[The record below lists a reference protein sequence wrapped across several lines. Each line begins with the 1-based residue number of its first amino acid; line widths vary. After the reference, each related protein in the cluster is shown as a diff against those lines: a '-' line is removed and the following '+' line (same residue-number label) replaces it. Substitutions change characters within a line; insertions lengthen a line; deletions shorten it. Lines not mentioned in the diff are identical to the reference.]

1 MRKIPISDEIAYFL
15 REYIDDQREGLLF
28 TSSNGKYVT
37 TNQVNSQ
44 FANVIKKH
52 HILDDSIDGK
62 VSLHSL
68 RHTYAT
74 RCIESGMPA
83 KVLQN
88 LLGHTDIRIT
98 LDTYCD
104 VFQKYS
110 MENLAVADSYMK
122 SNNIAI
128 V

>member
-1 MRKIPISDEIAYFL
+1 MQQDVL
-15 REYIDDQREGLLF
+15 
-28 TSSNGKYVT
+28 
-37 TNQVNSQ
+37 NQ
-44 FANVIKKH
+44 A
-52 HILDDSIDGK
+52 
-62 VSLHSL
+62 
-68 RHTYAT
+68 
-74 RCIESGMPA
+74 A